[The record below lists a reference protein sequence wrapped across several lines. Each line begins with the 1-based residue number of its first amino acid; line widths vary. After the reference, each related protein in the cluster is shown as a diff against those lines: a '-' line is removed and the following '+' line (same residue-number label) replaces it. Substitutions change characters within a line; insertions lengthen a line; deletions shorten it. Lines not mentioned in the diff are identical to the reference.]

1 MTESAERA
9 DSARPVVRVGVTQD
23 GGIGTSERLAMN
35 RTGSFDWD
43 LDAETFEIDEAG
55 LLVFGVDPSTFTAR
69 PGALAD
75 LLDPAEK
82 ARLDI
87 AVEEAITGGGNSY
100 SAYFQ
105 VPLPDGTSQWTHAQA
120 HILRTQD
127 GRAHR
132 IVGVVRDAT
141 AEVTHSAFVLELEK
155 RRQRQTNIVERTTA
169 ALSRAVTVDDVT
181 ASLTG
186 TGGLARIG
194 ADGLALGLV
203 ENSDI
208 RMVAV
213 SEDTPESLA
222 GLGSGGL
229 NRELPLTDAIRSGR
243 PRFINSSA
251 DLFRRYPAL
260 RAFSGRLKFSS
271 AAYLPLVAQA
281 RPLGGFALFYRNPV
295 VFNADER
302 ILCLGLA
309 AIVAQSLQRAMLF
322 DEERQ
327 FATDLQAAMLPRS
340 IQDVEGGDIAVRYH
354 AAWSGRQIG
363 GDWYDVI
370 SLPNQRYGLVVGDVQ
385 GHDAHA
391 AAIMG
396 QLRIA
401 LRAYAAEG
409 HPPATVMARASRF
422 LAELDTDR
430 FATCTYLQV
439 DLASG
444 AVRAARAGHFGP
456 MIRHSDGR
464 VGSPHV
470 RGGLPLGISTAL
482 GNEEFPETRL
492 DLVPG
497 ETLVLY
503 TDGLVEEPGADLDT
517 GVAALAQEI
526 AAGPP
531 DAEALADHLSERL
544 WERWGS
550 GDDVA
555 LLVLRRRPDTG
566 SPRAPRLHQYI
577 HQADPEGLS
586 DARALVRQALNDW
599 GMGDLADDAE
609 LVTGELLVNV
619 LLHTEGGA
627 VLTLE
632 VLPEPTR
639 RVRLSVQDRSS
650 VWPRRRTPGE
660 TSTSGR
666 GLLLLDAVTTRWG
679 IEPRGEGKAVWCE
692 IGPPPPPS
700 APPPAPDA
708 VAVLRPDAAAAPDTT
723 AAGAAGGAT
732 ARAPGGSASRTGD
745 VPTPDTDRTTVVR
758 RPEPDS

>member
-1 MTESAERA
+1 MTDDERLQDAEASSLRRI
-9 DSARPVVRVGVTQD
+9 DRKTNGEIRPT
-23 GGIGTSERLAMN
+23 ERLAMN

-43 LDAETFEIDEAG
+43 LDTRTLDIDEAG
-55 LLVFGVDPSTFTAR
+55 LMVFGVDPATFDAR
-69 PGALAD
+69 PGAL
-75 LLDPAEK
+75 LEHLEPAER
-82 ARLDI
+82 ARLDVTI
-87 AVEEAITGGGNSY
+87 DEAITGGNNSY
-100 SAYFQ
+100 SVHFR
-105 VPLPDGTSQWTHAQA
+105 VPLDDGTTQWTHVQA
-120 HILRTQD
+120 RILRSKD

-141 AEVTHSAFVLELEK
+141 AEVTHSAFVLDLEK
-155 RRQRQTNIVERTTA
+155 RRQRQTNIVERTTSA
-169 ALSRAVTVDDVT
+169 MSRAVTVDDVT
-181 ASLTG
+181 AALTG
-186 TGGLARIG
+186 PGGLARLG

-203 ENSDI
+203 ENSALNI
-208 RMVAV
+208 VAL
-213 SEDTPESLA
+213 SGESLEVLD

-229 NRELPLTDAIRSGR
+229 DRDLPLADTIRSGR
-243 PRFINSSA
+243 PRFITSLA
-251 DLFRRYPAL
+251 ALARRYPELEPHLGKL
-260 RAFSGRLKFSS
+260 RFRA

-281 RPLGGFALFYRNPV
+281 RSLGGLALFYRERT

-322 DEERQ
+322 DEERE
-327 FATDLQAAMLPRS
+327 FATQLQSAMLPPR
-340 IQDVEGGDIAVRYH
+340 IQDVEGGEIAVRYH
-354 AAWSGRQIG
+354 AAWSGRQVG

-370 SLPNQRYGLVVGDVQ
+370 TLPKKRYGLVVGDVQ
-385 GHDAHA
+385 GHDTHA

-409 HPPATVMARASRF
+409 HPPATVLARASRF

-430 FATCTYLQV
+430 FATCTYAQV

-444 AVRAARAGHFGP
+444 AVQVVRAGHLGP
-456 MIRHSDGR
+456 LIRHLDGR
-464 VGSPHV
+464 VGSPQV
-470 RGGLPLGISTAL
+470 RGGLPLGTSTDL
-482 GNEEFPETRL
+482 QDEEYPETRL

-497 ETLVLY
+497 ETFVLY

-517 GVAALAQEI
+517 GIDALRNEVSTGP
-526 AAGPP
+526 AG
-531 DAEALADHLSERL
+531 AEALADHLSERL

-555 LLVLRRRPDTG
+555 LLVLRRSPDVG
-566 SPRAPRLHQYI
+566 SSHAPRLHQYI

-586 DARALVRQALNDW
+586 DARAIVRQALADW
-599 GMGDLADDAE
+599 DMAEFADDAE

-632 VLPEPTR
+632 VLPEPVR
-639 RVRLSVQDRSS
+639 RIRLSVQDRSS
-650 VWPRRRTPGE
+650 AWPRRRTPGE

-666 GLLLLDAVTTRWG
+666 GLLLLDAVATRWG

-692 IGPPPPPS
+692 IGP
-700 APPPAPDA
+700 APPPATLPPPT
-708 VAVLRPDAAAAPDTT
+708 V
-723 AAGAAGGAT
+723 AAG
-732 ARAPGGSASRTGD
+732 
-745 VPTPDTDRTTVVR
+745 
-758 RPEPDS
+758 